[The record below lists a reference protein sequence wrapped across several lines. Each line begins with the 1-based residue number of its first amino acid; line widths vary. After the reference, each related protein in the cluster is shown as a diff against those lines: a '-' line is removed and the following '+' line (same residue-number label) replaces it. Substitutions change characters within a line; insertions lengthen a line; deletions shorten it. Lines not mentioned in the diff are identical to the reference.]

1 MVNKNDIDKAVE
13 RISRMEGILDKA
25 NRVLDELEHSLDE
38 YNRIQAEINEL
49 DKYYSGRNWK
59 KDFSLDES
67 GQLPKDLK
75 RGVLSED
82 GIYDM
87 LERNKEIMD
96 ILNKFDTGTG
106 E

>member
-1 MVNKNDIDKAVE
+1 MANKNDIDKAIE
-13 RISRMEGILDKA
+13 RISRMEDILDKA
-25 NRVLDELEHSLDE
+25 NRVLDELEQSLDE
-38 YNRIQAEINEL
+38 YNRIQAEIDEL

-82 GIYDM
+82 AIFNL
-87 LERNKEIMD
+87 LERNKKLANGIPLKD
-96 ILNKFDTGTG
+96 
-106 E
+106 

>member
-1 MVNKNDIDKAVE
+1 MANKNDIDKAVE
-13 RISRMEGILDKA
+13 RISHMEGILDKA
-25 NRVLDELEHSLDE
+25 NRVLDELEQSLDE
-38 YNRIQAEINEL
+38 YIRIQAEIDEL

-82 GIYDM
+82 AIFNL
-87 LERNKEIMD
+87 LERNKKLANGITLKD
-96 ILNKFDTGTG
+96 
-106 E
+106 